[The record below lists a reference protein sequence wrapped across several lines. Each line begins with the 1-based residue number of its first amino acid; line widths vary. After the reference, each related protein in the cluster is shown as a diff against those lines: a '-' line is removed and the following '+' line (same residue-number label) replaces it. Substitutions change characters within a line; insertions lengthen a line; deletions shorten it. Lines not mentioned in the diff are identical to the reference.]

1 MISPDTHKPT
11 TPTDEAELPPL
22 RVALVSLDDGPPG
35 HDGPDAPPA
44 LHSAGSHVA
53 ALATSMAKA
62 GHTVTVYVRADDPK
76 QEPVTKVAAR
86 LTVVRLP
93 AGPPRELA
101 PDDVVEHLGEFGSHL
116 AAQWTRRRPD
126 VVHAHYW
133 SAGIAAALAAREAKV
148 PVVQTF
154 QALSAPTDTGVPAQ
168 RSKLERLVGREA
180 VRVAATSSVE
190 ADELIRRGIPRSMI
204 SIVPCG
210 VDPEHFTPDGPVAER
225 GAAHRLVCV
234 GDLVPHKGFDT
245 VIHALR
251 ALPETELVLV
261 GGMRTGP
268 EARRLFALARAEGV
282 ADRFHL
288 TGPLPDGELP
298 ALLRSADALVC
309 CPAEEPFG
317 LTVSA
322 AMACETAVVASEVG
336 VLADLVIDG
345 VTGRLVPPEDP
356 EALAKVL
363 AHVLA
368 DPVTA
373 QSYGA
378 AGRDR
383 VRARY
388 SWDRVAEDTVRL
400 YRQAVAEFV

>member
-1 MISPDTHKPT
+1 MTSHDNHE
-11 TPTDEAELPPL
+11 DEAELPPL
-22 RVALVSLDDGPPG
+22 TVALVSLDDGPAA
-35 HDGPDAPPA
+35 HDGPGSLPE
-44 LHSAGSHVA
+44 LHAAGSHVA
-53 ALATSMAKA
+53 ALAAHMAEA
-62 GHTVTVYVRADDPK
+62 GHTVTVYVRADKPR
-76 QEPVTKVAAR
+76 QEPVIRAASR
-86 LTVVRLP
+86 LTVVRVP
-93 AGPPRELA
+93 AGPPRELD
-101 PDDVVEHLGEFGSHL
+101 PNDLVEHLGEFGGHL
-116 AAQWTRRRPD
+116 AAHWTRRPPD

-133 SAGIAAALAAREAKV
+133 SAGVAAALAAREAKV

-154 QALSAPTDTGVPAQ
+154 QALSAPEDTGVPTQ

-190 ADELIRRGIPRSMI
+190 VEELIRRGIPRSMI
-204 SIVPCG
+204 SVVPSG
-210 VDPEHFTPDGPVAER
+210 VDLEHFTPDGPVAER

-245 VIHALR
+245 AIRALR

-261 GGMRTGP
+261 AMGEPGP
-268 EARRLFALARAEGV
+268 EARRLSAIARAEGV
-282 ADRFHL
+282 AERVHL
-288 TGPLPDGELP
+288 VGEAGDGELP

-309 CPAEEPFG
+309 CPTEEPFG

-336 VLADLVIDG
+336 VLADMVIDG
-345 VTGRLVPPEDP
+345 VTGRLVPPADT

-363 AHVLA
+363 AHVIA
-368 DPVTA
+368 DPVTT

-388 SWDRVAEDTVRL
+388 SWERVAEDTVRL
-400 YRQAVAEFV
+400 YRQAIAEFT